1 MKSKMGTFA
10 QKNGA
15 WIGLFGLSFIFLIL
29 THGEFGSAR
38 NLTNLLLQATINGIL
53 AAGMTLV
60 IITSGI
66 DLSVGSLVA
75 ITGIVAGIAQLN
87 WHFIDLGY
95 TGAWLS
101 VGVAVLV
108 GLACGAI
115 SGLLTALLGVN
126 PFIITLGMMVIAR
139 GGAMILSGGATLS
152 PMSDQL
158 GKFSDSYL
166 PRVPSLALVLL
177 FLLCLIWVNRKQWQN
192 LIFPALLLAA
202 FAYAFYGYR
211 GLPVFVVFLVVV
223 AALSS
228 FWLNSTVFGRSI
240 YAIGS
245 NQRAAYWAGVRIK
258 RTLFWVYTIM
268 GAFAGLAGVLLCS
281 RLNSADPNAGNLFE
295 LDAIAAAV
303 IGGTSLRGGS
313 GTVTGSLI
321 GALIMAALNNGMDLL
336 GISSFYQMV
345 LKGVIII
352 VAVALDSS
360 QRQKI

>member
-1 MKSKMGTFA
+1 MKVNLRAFL

-15 WIGLFGLSFIFLIL
+15 WLGLFGLSFIFLIL

-60 IITSGI
+60 IITGGI
-66 DLSVGSLVA
+66 DLSVGSVVA
-75 ITGIVAGIAQLN
+75 ITGIAAGIAQLN

-101 VGVAVLV
+101 VGVAVAAGLV
-108 GLACGAI
+108 CGAI
-115 SGLLTALLGVN
+115 SGLLIALLGVA
-126 PFIITLGMMVIAR
+126 PFVISLGMMVIAR
-139 GGAMILSGGATLS
+139 GGALILSGGATLS

-158 GKFSDSYL
+158 GKFSDSYVA
-166 PRVPSLALVLL
+166 RVPSVLL
-177 FLLCLIWVNRKQWQN
+177 VVAFMLCMIWVNRKQWQS
-192 LIFPALLLAA
+192 LVFPVLLLGA
-202 FAYAFYGYR
+202 FAYAFYGYK
-211 GLPVFVVFLVVV
+211 GLPIFVIFLAAV
-223 AALSS
+223 AAIAG

-245 NQRAAYWAGVRIK
+245 NQRAAYWAGVRIR

-268 GAFAGLAGVLLCS
+268 GALSGLAGVLLCS

-295 LDAIAAAV
+295 LDAIAAVV
-303 IGGTSLRGGS
+303 IGGTSLRGGTGS
-313 GTVTGSLI
+313 VTGSLI

-345 LKGVIII
+345 FKGCIII
-352 VAVALDSS
+352 AAVALDSS